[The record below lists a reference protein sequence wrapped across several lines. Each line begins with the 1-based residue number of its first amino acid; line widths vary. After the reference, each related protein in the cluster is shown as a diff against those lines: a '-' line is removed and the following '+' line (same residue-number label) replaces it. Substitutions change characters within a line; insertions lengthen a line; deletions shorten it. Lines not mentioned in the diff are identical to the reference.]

1 MVDLQTL
8 PDKGA
13 DMADPNRLILTAALE
28 WTLAMGADAVVADV
42 AVDWLAADATAPG
55 RDFDLAGASE
65 AVVVAHDRDGSAMP
79 ETYSTAARSVR
90 PGGASNAPQIKPAR
104 PAGPPAPLRK
114 FTASVPDGAIAA
126 AKAAARQ
133 ATSLEDLQRSLTTFE
148 GCSLKATAKSV
159 CFYRGAAQAPLMVIG
174 DTPGRDEDME
184 GRPFVGPAGNL
195 LDRILAAAGWT
206 ENDVHIANLI
216 YWRPPGNRPPTQ
228 LELDSCRP
236 FLERQIELVSPRAL
250 LILGQ
255 AAAKHI
261 LRTDEPIL
269 KIRGRW
275 QTLAIGDLNV
285 PVIASLHPTYL
296 VRTPIAK
303 RQVWLDILSV
313 REVLKGRST

>member
-1 MVDLQTL
+1 
-8 PDKGA
+8 
-13 DMADPNRLILTAALE
+13 MADPTQSILAATLE
-28 WTLAMGADAVVADV
+28 WTLAMGVDAVVADA
-42 AVDWLAADATAPG
+42 AVDWLAADAGAPG
-55 RDFDLAGASE
+55 RDFEFVAASEVVAGANGLDAGKLETHATPVRS
-65 AVVVAHDRDGSAMP
+65 AQPVAGPD
-79 ETYSTAARSVR
+79 
-90 PGGASNAPQIKPAR
+90 ASQLKPAR
-104 PAGPPAPLRK
+104 PASPPAPVRK
-114 FTASVPDGAIAA
+114 FTPSVPDMAIAA
-126 AKAAARQ
+126 AKAAARE
-133 ATSLEDLQRSLTTFE
+133 ATNLEDLQRSLTTFE
-148 GCSLKATAKSV
+148 GCSLKATAKSL

-174 DTPGRDEDME
+174 DTPGRAADIE

-195 LDRILAAAGWT
+195 LDRILAAAGWM
-206 ENDVHIANLI
+206 ESDVHIASLI

-228 LELDSCRP
+228 LELDICRP

-269 KIRGRW
+269 KIRGCW

-296 VRTPIAK
+296 ARTPIAK

-313 REVLKGRST
+313 REVLKGRSS